1 MKSGFQNAGAVA
13 TIRYS
18 VGSCSLGAVLVAAT
32 EKGVCAIFLGDD
44 PANLVDELAGRFSG
58 AGLLDGDRAL
68 NALVSQVVAFIDR
81 PNGRLPFPVDVQ
93 GTAFQQKVWQ
103 ELCQIP
109 FGSTRSYSEIAQAIG
124 EPHAV
129 RAVAAAC
136 AANKIAV
143 AIPCHRVVCRDGSLS
158 GYRWGVSRKAKL
170 LQSER
175 RA

>member
-1 MKSGFQNAGAVA
+1 MKSGFQKAGAVA

-44 PANLVDELAGRFSG
+44 PGALVHELEARFPRAHLVG
-58 AGLLDGDRAL
+58 GDLAFD
-68 NALVSQVVAFIDR
+68 ALVSRVAAFVDT
-81 PNGRLPFPVDVQ
+81 PGGRLPLPMDVQ

-109 FGSTRSYSEIAQAIG
+109 LGSTRSYSEVAQAIG

-136 AANKIAV
+136 AANKMAV
-143 AIPCHRVVCRDGSLS
+143 AIPCHRVVSSDGSLS